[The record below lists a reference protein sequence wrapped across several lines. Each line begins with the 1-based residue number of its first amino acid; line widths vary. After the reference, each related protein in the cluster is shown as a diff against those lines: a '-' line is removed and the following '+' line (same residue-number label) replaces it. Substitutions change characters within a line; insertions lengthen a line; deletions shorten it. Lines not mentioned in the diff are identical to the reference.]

1 MAAESPKGS
10 SQMIPQ
16 SPIVRLSL
24 ASAVAVGFVTVFNI
38 TAGGPID
45 ALVNQ
50 SHAAESNDAGDSPAA
65 GVGKAAMIEM
75 PGLPSIRFE
84 DGGAL
89 AAPADLGP
97 AFPVSGSPRP
107 VRAPGSASLSNIDAS
122 VLLTRGDSLFGFRDF
137 ASARLFYERA
147 ANAGN
152 GQAAI
157 RLGQTY
163 DPSFLEW
170 ARLRW
175 VRGDAAAA
183 AFWYRR
189 ARELG
194 MSDAETLLK
203 GMKGE

>member
-1 MAAESPKGS
+1 MLR
-10 SQMIPQ
+10 

-24 ASAVAVGFVTVFNI
+24 ASAVAVGFVTVFII
-38 TAGGPID
+38 TASGPID
-45 ALVNQ
+45 LLVNQ
-50 SHAAESNDAGDSPAA
+50 SHAAESKDAGYSPAA
-65 GVGKAAMIEM
+65 GVGKAAMIETL
-75 PGLPSIRFE
+75 GLPSIRFE
-84 DGGAL
+84 DRGAL

-97 AFPVSGSPRP
+97 AIPVSGIPRP
-107 VRAPGSASLSNIDAS
+107 IRAPGSASLSNIDVS

>member
-1 MAAESPKGS
+1 MMLQS
-10 SQMIPQ
+10 S
-16 SPIVRLSL
+16 IVRLSL
-24 ASAVAVGFVTVFNI
+24 ASAVAVGFVSVLIITTVR
-38 TAGGPID
+38 PIGS
-45 ALVNQ
+45 LVNR
-50 SHAAESNDAGDSPAA
+50 SHAAELKDAGSLPAA
-65 GVGKAAMIEM
+65 AVGRAAMIEM
-75 PGLPSIRFE
+75 PGVPSMWFQ
-84 DGGAL
+84 DAGGL
-89 AAPADLGP
+89 AATIDLGP
-97 AFPVSGSPRP
+97 VIRASGNPPRP
-107 VRAPGSASLSNIDAS
+107 ARAPGSASLSNRDVS

-152 GQAAI
+152 GQAAV

-194 MSDAETLLK
+194 MSDAEALLK
-203 GMKGE
+203 GMKGK

>member
-1 MAAESPKGS
+1 MMLQS
-10 SQMIPQ
+10 S
-16 SPIVRLSL
+16 IVRLSL
-24 ASAVAVGFVTVFNI
+24 ACAVSVGFVSVFII
-38 TAGGPID
+38 TAAGPTGFS
-45 ALVNQ
+45 VNQ
-50 SHAAESNDAGDSPAA
+50 SHAAELKDGGSVPAA
-65 GVGKAAMIEM
+65 AVGKAVMLEM
-75 PGLPSIRFE
+75 PGVQSMPFQDLR
-84 DGGAL
+84 GL
-89 AAPADLGP
+89 AAPSGLGP
-97 AFPVSGSPRP
+97 VIRASGNPPRP
-107 VRAPGSASLSNIDAS
+107 ARAPGSASLSNTDVS

-170 ARLRW
+170 ARLSW

-203 GMKGE
+203 GMKGK

>member
-1 MAAESPKGS
+1 MMLRS
-10 SQMIPQ
+10 S
-16 SPIVRLSL
+16 IVRLSL
-24 ASAVAVGFVTVFNI
+24 ASAAVVGFVNVFI
-38 TAGGPID
+38 ITTAGPIGS
-45 ALVNQ
+45 LVNQ
-50 SHAAESNDAGDSPAA
+50 SHSAERKDARNPPASA
-65 GVGKAAMIEM
+65 VGKAAMTEM
-75 PGLPSIRFE
+75 PGVPSIRFQ
-84 DGGAL
+84 DTGAL
-89 AAPADLGP
+89 ARPIDLGP
-97 AFPVSGSPRP
+97 VIPVSGNPRTA
-107 VRAPGSASLSNIDAS
+107 RAPGGASLSNTDVS

-194 MSDAETLLK
+194 MSDAEHLLK